1 MRVAIGLTMAI
12 VGMGG
17 ALYAGLPVNLIQMQ
31 FYIVGFTM
39 FLGGCAALASVL
51 VMNSENARKDRS
63 ISFVQT
69 VCFFGFIGLMLE
81 GLVILLGTAADP
93 KGFFHLVEGLVGAIV
108 SGALAVAFYPQ
119 PRAARAP
126 QPSEVM
132 TIDVTPVPRGLRC
145 IDRRRG

>member
-17 ALYAGLPVNLIQMQ
+17 ALYAGLPSSLVQMQ

-39 FLGGCAALASVL
+39 FLGGCAALASAL

-81 GLVILLGTAADP
+81 GLVILLGVGDP
-93 KGFFHLVEGLVGAIV
+93 KGFFHLVEGLVGAGV

-119 PRAARAP
+119 PRVAP
-126 QPSEVM
+126 GAQPSAVM
-132 TIDVTPVPRGLRC
+132 TIDVTPAPRGLRC

>member
-17 ALYAGLPVNLIQMQ
+17 ALYAGLPSSLVQME

-39 FLGGCAALASVL
+39 FLGGCAALSSVL

-63 ISFVQT
+63 ISFVQS
-69 VCFFGFIGLMLE
+69 VCFFGFVGLMLE
-81 GLVILLGTAADP
+81 GLIILLGVGDP
-93 KGFFHLVEGLVGAIV
+93 KGFFHLVEGLVGAGV

-119 PRAARAP
+119 RVARGP
-126 QPSEVM
+126 QPTEVM
-132 TIDVTPVPRGLRC
+132 TIDVTPAPRGLRC